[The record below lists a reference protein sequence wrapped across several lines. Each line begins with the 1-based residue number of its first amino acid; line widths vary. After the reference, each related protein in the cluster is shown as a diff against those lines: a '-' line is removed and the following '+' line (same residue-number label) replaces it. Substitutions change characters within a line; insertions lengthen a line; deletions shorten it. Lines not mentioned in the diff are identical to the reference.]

1 MRVLYINQT
10 AAVAGAEMSLLTLIG
25 GVPADVEQIACCPE
39 GELAVALRERGID
52 PTPIRGTEASFR
64 PHPIHTPRALFDI
77 GASALQVRRIV
88 ARTKPDLVYAN
99 NTRSALLALI
109 GRRRGGPPVLAHIR
123 DHAPAGRA
131 SRAVFGLIGARADA
145 VVATSNYVAE
155 QFRGLRLPRPVS
167 VINDPIDL
175 AEFAAGG
182 ADGPAARAA
191 LDLSPGTVV
200 LSLVGM
206 ITPLK
211 GQDTAIEATAD
222 LIDAGL
228 DVDLLLVG
236 SVKFGGAGTRLDNV
250 GFDRRLHELVAAR
263 GVGERVHFLGERPDV
278 PALLAA
284 TDVLLMPFW
293 ADAFGRVSPEAMS
306 LGVPIVASEVGGPA
320 ETVRD
325 GLDGILLP
333 PREAPRWSEALAA
346 LVRDPAERA
355 RMGSN
360 ARERAGDFD
369 VVTHVAKMTA
379 LWQVLTESS
388 PRTGAIYSA
397 ADA

>member
-1 MRVLYINQT
+1 MRVLYVNQT
-10 AAVAGAEMSLLTLIG
+10 AEVAGAEMSMLTLVK
-25 GVPADVEQIACCPE
+25 GVPPTVEQLASCPP
-39 GELAVALRERGID
+39 GELAGMLRERGIE
-52 PTPIRGTEASFR
+52 PLPIRGTEASFR

-77 GASALQVRRIV
+77 AVSAVQVRRIV
-88 ARTKPDLVYAN
+88 ARTEPDLVYAN
-99 NTRSALLALI
+99 NTRAALLALL

-123 DHAPAGRA
+123 DHAPPGRA
-131 SRAVFGLIGARADA
+131 SRAVFKLIGARADA

-155 QFRGLRLPRPVS
+155 QFRDLRLRRPIS

-175 AEFAAGG
+175 EEFASRA
-182 ADGPAARAA
+182 ADGPAVRQA
-191 LDLSPGTVV
+191 LGLSPATVV
-200 LSLVGM
+200 LSLIGM

-222 LIDAGL
+222 LLDAGL
-228 DVDLLLVG
+228 DVNLLLVG
-236 SVKFGGAGTRLDNV
+236 SVKFGGAGTRLDND
-250 GFDRRLHELVAAR
+250 GFDRRLHQIVAAR
-263 GVGERVHFLGERPDV
+263 GVGANVHFLGERPDV

-306 LGVPIVASEVGGPA
+306 LGVPIAASEVGGPA

-333 PREAPRWSEALAA
+333 PREAARWSDALAA
-346 LVRDPAERA
+346 LARDPAERA
-355 RMGSN
+355 RMGAN
-360 ARERAGDFD
+360 GRGRAADFD
-369 VVTHVAKMTA
+369 VATHVAKMVA
-379 LWQVLTESS
+379 LWQELTGS
-388 PRTGAIYSA
+388 PASPDAIYSG